1 MSEVWLKAFLGD
13 IGKYIVIFLNN
24 YYFYIAIIII
34 TYGLFMAV
42 SSFNLKKMEKKV
54 YLEIINQSKEILK
67 DNPHINYIDL
77 VDSIK
82 IDWEG
87 VIRKYSFFSC
97 ITQESSLWVSRTS
110 VFNVRE
116 TIIKNERKI
125 RLILK
130 RKGIILKEG
139 NSGIRENLYLDY
151 IHRITKK

>member
-1 MSEVWLKAFLGD
+1 MSEVWLKTFLGD

-24 YYFYIAIIII
+24 YYFYIVIIII
-34 TYGLFMAV
+34 AYGIFMAI
-42 SSFNLKKMEKKV
+42 SSFNLKRMEKKV

-77 VDSIK
+77 VGSIK
-82 IDWEG
+82 IDWENI
-87 VIRKYSFFSC
+87 IRKYSFFPC

-125 RLILK
+125 RLILE
-130 RKGIILKEG
+130 RKGIILKEK
-139 NSGIRENLYLDY
+139 NSGIRENLNLD
-151 IHRITKK
+151 

>member
-1 MSEVWLKAFLGD
+1 MSEIWLKAFLGD

-24 YYFYIAIIII
+24 YYFYIVIIII
-34 TYGLFMAV
+34 AYGLFMAV
-42 SSFNLKKMEKKV
+42 SSFNLKRMEKKV

-67 DNPHINYIDL
+67 DNSHINYIDL
-77 VDSIK
+77 VGSIK
-82 IDWEG
+82 IDWEDI
-87 VIRKYSFFSC
+87 IRKYSFFSC

-125 RLILK
+125 RLILE
-130 RKGIILKEG
+130 RKGIILKEK

>member
-1 MSEVWLKAFLGD
+1 MSEIWLKAFLGD

-24 YYFYIAIIII
+24 YYFYIVIIII
-34 TYGLFMAV
+34 AYGLFMAV
-42 SSFNLKKMEKKV
+42 SSFNLKRMEKKV

-67 DNPHINYIDL
+67 DNSHINYIDL
-77 VDSIK
+77 VGSIK
-82 IDWEG
+82 IDWEDI
-87 VIRKYSFFSC
+87 IRKYSFFSC
-97 ITQESSLWVSRTS
+97 ITQESSLWVSRIS

-125 RLILK
+125 RLILE
-130 RKGIILKEG
+130 RKGIILKEK